1 MAEQLALL
9 PLATSIRRP
18 VEPIARGATI
28 EGDYRYDLTRA
39 WGSGPA
45 VAFVMLNP
53 SMADSRIDD
62 PTIRNIM
69 QRSMLWGFGSLV
81 VVNIYPY
88 RTSDPAAMK
97 KWRNNQ
103 DSWDAIQENADRVWV
118 HLRKCEMTIAAWGAH
133 ADLEDVDYLL
143 SRPDF
148 ESLRY
153 GSMGLPLHCL
163 GLTKSGAPLH
173 PLARG
178 KHFVPMNRKPIP
190 FKFEPPDDYH

>member
-1 MAEQLALL
+1 VAEQLALL
-9 PLATSIRRP
+9 SLATSIRKP

-39 WGSGPA
+39 WGAGPA
-45 VAFVMLNP
+45 VAFCMLNP
-53 SMADSRIDD
+53 STADGKTDD

-69 QRSMLWGFGSLV
+69 QRSLLWGFSSLV

-97 KWRNNQ
+97 KWRNNRS
-103 DSWDAIQENADRVWV
+103 SWDAIQVNADRAWA
-118 HLRKCEMTIAAWGAH
+118 HIRRCEMTIAAWGAH
-133 ADLEDVDYLL
+133 ADSEDVEYLL
-143 SRPDF
+143 DHPNYEPEWAKPVD
-148 ESLRY
+148 
-153 GSMGLPLHCL
+153 LHCL

-178 KHFVPMNRKPIP
+178 KHFVPIDRKPIP
-190 FKFEPPDDYH
+190 FKFEPADDYH